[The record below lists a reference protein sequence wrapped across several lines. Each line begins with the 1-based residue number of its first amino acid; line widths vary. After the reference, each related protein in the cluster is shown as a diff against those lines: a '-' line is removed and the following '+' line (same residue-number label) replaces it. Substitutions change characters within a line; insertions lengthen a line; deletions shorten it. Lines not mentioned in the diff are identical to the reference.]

1 MRTIAIAL
9 IAVIGLMVIGC
20 QPPEGMVTSDQ
31 IDELKTEIQTLKTEI
46 ENLHTTLEEF
56 TTIYNDHIEKYH
68 KGGKPAPKPS
78 GRTVKP
84 PEKG

>member
-56 TTIYNDHIEKYH
+56 TTVYNEHIEKYH
-68 KGGKPAPKPS
+68 KGGKPAPKPQP
-78 GRTVKP
+78 KP
-84 PEKG
+84 EPPPVQK